1 MQGGVFLDSVNQN
14 LNTLYIE
21 MLSNSPKTVTINI
34 PEDMG
39 KGRISQ
45 VVTKQGAVFSDW
57 EIDRKSVV

>member
-1 MQGGVFLDSVNQN
+1 MDSVNQN

-57 EIDRKSVV
+57 EMN